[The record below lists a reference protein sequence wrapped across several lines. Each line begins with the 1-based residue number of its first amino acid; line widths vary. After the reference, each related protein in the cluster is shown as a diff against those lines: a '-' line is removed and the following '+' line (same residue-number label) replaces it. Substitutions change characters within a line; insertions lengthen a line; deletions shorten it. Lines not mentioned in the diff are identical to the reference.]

1 MDAGSM
7 LKPMLARGEIQMV
20 GATTADKFRE
30 LIEKDPA
37 LERRCQQVLV
47 GAPSVEDTIAILR
60 GLKGRYEA
68 HHQVQIS
75 DAALV
80 AAATLSDRY
89 ITDRLL
95 PDKAIDLV
103 DEAASQVRLEIDSL
117 PVEID
122 ELRRAVDR
130 MRMEE
135 LSLEKESDAA
145 GKERLERLRVA
156 KADRED
162 QLDALVVRWEQEKSG
177 LNKVGELKKR
187 LDDLKGQA
195 ERAWRDQ
202 DIETAARLNHETI
215 PVMEA
220 ELAAAITAARSVA
233 DEYGSGADGS
243 PATALMVKEEVGP
256 DDVAD
261 VVSSWTGIPAGRLL
275 EDETG
280 ELHG

>member
-1 MDAGSM
+1 M
-7 LKPMLARGEIQMV
+7 PRWWP
-20 GATTADKFRE
+20 R
-30 LIEKDPA
+30 
-37 LERRCQQVLV
+37 
-47 GAPSVEDTIAILR
+47 
-60 GLKGRYEA
+60 
-68 HHQVQIS
+68 
-75 DAALV
+75 AA
-80 AAATLSDRY
+80 LSDRY

-177 LNKVGELKKR
+177 LNKVGDLKKR